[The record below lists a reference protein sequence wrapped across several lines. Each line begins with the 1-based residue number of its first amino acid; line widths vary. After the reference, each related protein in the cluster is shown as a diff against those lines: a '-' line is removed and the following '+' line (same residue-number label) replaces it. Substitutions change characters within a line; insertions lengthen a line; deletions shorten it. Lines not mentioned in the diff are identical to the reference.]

1 MKGKPLQMPTFVK
14 CPITHLTVG
23 QYVADI
29 SQQVGSIKVSTAGW
43 ISNKSIISELAAKG
57 VVEVIVDV
65 EKQLS
70 DALTATQL
78 LIKSEFQDVPFED
91 ELPRAKKV
99 VNKLLTDLQS
109 AFSQIRDNDIF
120 DLSHL
125 HLATMAFI
133 ASTYRNPSAILCIV
147 RATQFDDYQLG
158 HALRTAAYY
167 CKTFRVMHWP
177 SESIQNWVV
186 GAFLH
191 DIGKLHM
198 KQSIQQPHLLN
209 ISESTREK
217 DNFIVPA
224 HIEEGVSIAQKTG
237 GFAEETIEVIQMHH
251 ERLDGSGYPTGQGLT
266 DINDAMRIFTIIDEL
281 DRLMHIPVKGKY
293 LNAIAA
299 YQKLLKMEKE
309 FDFEFI
315 QQIIKSIGIYPP
327 GSLVILKSGRVG
339 IVLGNHGST
348 VKPDI
353 KLIYD
358 DRLSQHINVTT
369 LSLSKTKETD
379 EIVDFY
385 DTSMFPDLAE
395 RYL

>member
-1 MKGKPLQMPTFVK
+1 MPTLVK
-14 CPITHLTVG
+14 CSIRQLKIG

-29 SQQVGSIKVSTAGW
+29 SQQVGNIKVSAAGW
-43 ISNKSIISELAAKG
+43 ISSKSVINELLSKG
-57 VVEVIVDV
+57 VMEVIVDV
-65 EKQLS
+65 EKQLNDS
-70 DALTATQL
+70 NLTTNKL
-78 LIKSEFQDVPFED
+78 SIKSEFNEVPFQD
-91 ELPRAKKV
+91 ELPRAKKAF
-99 VNKLLTDLQS
+99 NKLYTELQN
-109 AFSQIRDNDIF
+109 AFSQIRNNDIF

-125 HLATMAFI
+125 HLATIAFI
-133 ASTYRNPSAILCIV
+133 ASAYRNPSVILCIA
-147 RATQFDDYQLG
+147 RATVFDDYQLG
-158 HALRTAAYY
+158 HALRTGAYY
-167 CKTFRVMHWP
+167 CKTFKLMKWP

-209 ISESTREK
+209 ITELTTEQN
-217 DNFIVPA
+217 NFIVPA
-224 HIEEGVSIAQKTG
+224 HVEEGVSIAHNIG

-281 DRLMHIPVKGKY
+281 DRLMHVPIKAKY
-293 LNAIAA
+293 LNAIQV
-299 YQKLLKMEKE
+299 YQKLLKMEKQ
-309 FDFEFI
+309 FDFEFV

-327 GSLVILKSGRVG
+327 GSLVILKSQKVG
-339 IVLGNHGST
+339 VVLDNNGST

-358 DRLSQHINVTT
+358 DKQGQHINVTV
-369 LSLSKTKETD
+369 LRLSKSNEKD

-385 DTSMFPDLAE
+385 DTGLFPDLAE

>member
-1 MKGKPLQMPTFVK
+1 MPTLVK
-14 CPITHLTVG
+14 CPITHLKVG

-29 SQQVGSIKVSTAGW
+29 SQQVGNIKVSAAGW
-43 ISNKSIISELAAKG
+43 VSSKSVINELVAKG
-57 VVEVIVDV
+57 VVEVILDA
-65 EKQLS
+65 EKQLNDS
-70 DALTATQL
+70 NLTTDKL
-78 LIKSEFQDVPFED
+78 SIKSEFQDVPFED
-91 ELPRAKKV
+91 ELPRAKKAF
-99 VNKLLTDLQS
+99 NKLLAELQN

-125 HLATMAFI
+125 HLATIAFI
-133 ASTYRNPSAILCIV
+133 ASAYRNPSAILCIA
-147 RATQFDDYQLG
+147 RATNFDDYQLG

-167 CKTFRVMHWP
+167 CKTFRIMKWP

-198 KQSIQQPHLLN
+198 KPSIQQPHLLD
-209 ISESTREK
+209 ITESTREQN
-217 DNFIVPA
+217 NFIVPA
-224 HIEEGVSIAQKTG
+224 HIEEGVSIAHKIG
-237 GFAEETIEVIQMHH
+237 GFSEETIEVIQMHH

-281 DRLMHIPVKGKY
+281 DRLMHVPVKGKY
-293 LNAIAA
+293 LNAIQV
-299 YQKLLKMEKE
+299 YQKLLKMEKQ

-339 IVLGNHGST
+339 IVLGNNGST

-358 DRLSQHINVTT
+358 DRLSQHINVIT
-369 LSLSKTKETD
+369 LSLSKSNEKD

-385 DTSMFPDLAE
+385 DISLFPDLAE